1 MTFRNIL
8 FSSKGPLHS
17 EWIEAIAPALG
28 SCRLLFSFKRF
39 KKKSAICE
47 DKVKKTV
54 IFSLKQLFLE
64 NLFWFNA
71 LSPMSSLLTYLIL
84 ERFFKF
90 WISGS
95 LKVLNLVSRLA
106 ILKISYFKRSTFKFE
121 SSIPDKKSRFFPFC
135 NPVISL
141 QIY

>member
-1 MTFRNIL
+1 MLRAILMTFRNIL

-54 IFSLKQLFLE
+54 IFKTIVFGE
-64 NLFWFNA
+64 
-71 LSPMSSLLTYLIL
+71 PLL
-84 ERFFKF
+84 
-90 WISGS
+90 
-95 LKVLNLVSRLA
+95 V
-106 ILKISYFKRSTFKFE
+106 
-121 SSIPDKKSRFFPFC
+121 
-135 NPVISL
+135 
-141 QIY
+141 